1 MPGAEGTFPEDPG
14 LLSDG
19 KVAIIGGAG
28 GMGRLLAKGLKSCG
42 LSIAIRD
49 LDERKEKEVARRLGV
64 GLLNGDSLK
73 GFGIVIIAVPFE
85 AIVEEALRAL
95 DRMDEGSLLIE
106 ISSIKA
112 GVVEAIRERL
122 PDRIEYI
129 SIHPLFGPAIRT
141 FRGKKIVVIPIRA
154 EKWLGAF
161 LRIVR
166 GMGCE
171 AILSTAGEHDEA
183 MAKIQALH
191 HFSYLCLVDCL
202 SKVGFDPRFSTE
214 SFRRTLELLR
224 RIDNNLSAIFSI
236 QRHNPFAGK
245 MRLNYRE
252 AVEALSRMEAGEME
266 RALREDFEKFR
277 RCLMRPAR
285 V

>member
-1 MPGAEGTFPEDPG
+1 MLPEDPG

-42 LSIAIRD
+42 LSIAIGD
-49 LDERKEKEVARRLGV
+49 LDEGRAREVARRLGV
-64 GLLNGDSLK
+64 GLLGGDSLK

-85 AIVEEALRAL
+85 AVIEEALKAL

-112 GVVEAIRERL
+112 GVVEAIRKSL

-129 SIHPLFGPAIRT
+129 SIHPLFGPAIRSL
-141 FRGKKIVVIPIRA
+141 RGKKIVVIPVRA
-154 EKWLGAF
+154 ERWLGGF
-161 LRIVR
+161 LRIIR

-183 MAKIQALH
+183 MARIQALH

-202 SKVGFDPRFSTE
+202 SRVGFDPRFSTE
-214 SFRRTLELLR
+214 SFRRTLGLLR
-224 RIDNNLSAIFSI
+224 RIDNNLGAIFSI
-236 QRHNPFAGK
+236 QRHNPFAGE
-245 MRLNYRE
+245 MRLNYRN
-252 AVEALSRMEAGEME
+252 AVEALSRMEAEEME
-266 RALREDFEKFR
+266 RALREDFERFR
-277 RCLMRPAR
+277 RFLMRPAK

>member
-1 MPGAEGTFPEDPG
+1 MLPEDPG

-42 LSIAIRD
+42 LSIAIGD
-49 LDERKEKEVARRLGV
+49 LDEGRAREVARRLGV
-64 GLLNGDSLK
+64 GLLGGDSLK

-85 AIVEEALRAL
+85 AVIEEALKAL

-112 GVVEAIRERL
+112 GVVEAIRKSL

-129 SIHPLFGPAIRT
+129 SIHPLFGPAIRSL
-141 FRGKKIVVIPIRA
+141 RGKKIVVIPVRA
-154 EKWLGAF
+154 ERWLGGF
-161 LRIVR
+161 LRIMR

-183 MAKIQALH
+183 MARIQALH

-202 SKVGFDPRFSTE
+202 SRVGFDPRFSTE
-214 SFRRTLELLR
+214 SFRRTLGLLR

-236 QRHNPFAGK
+236 QRHNPFAGE
-245 MRLNYRE
+245 MRLNYRN
-252 AVEALSRMEAGEME
+252 AVEALSRMEAEEME
-266 RALREDFEKFR
+266 RALREDFERFR
-277 RCLMRPAR
+277 RFLMRPAK

>member
-1 MPGAEGTFPEDPG
+1 MLPEDPG

-42 LSIAIRD
+42 LSIAIGD
-49 LDERKEKEVARRLGV
+49 LDEGRAREVARRLGV
-64 GLLNGDSLK
+64 GLLGGDSLK

-85 AIVEEALRAL
+85 AVIEEALKAL

-112 GVVEAIRERL
+112 GVVEAIRKSL

-129 SIHPLFGPAIRT
+129 SIHPLFGPAIRSL
-141 FRGKKIVVIPIRA
+141 RGKKIVVIPVRA
-154 EKWLGAF
+154 ERWLGGF
-161 LRIVR
+161 LRIIR

-183 MAKIQALH
+183 MARIQALH

-202 SKVGFDPRFSTE
+202 SRVGFDPRFSTE
-214 SFRRTLELLR
+214 SFRRTLGLLR

-236 QRHNPFAGK
+236 QRHNPFAGE
-245 MRLNYRE
+245 MRLNYRN
-252 AVEALSRMEAGEME
+252 AVEALSRMEAEEME
-266 RALREDFEKFR
+266 RALREDFERFR
-277 RCLMRPAR
+277 RFLMRPAK

>member
-1 MPGAEGTFPEDPG
+1 MLPEDPG

-42 LSIAIRD
+42 LSIAIGD
-49 LDERKEKEVARRLGV
+49 LDEGRAREVARRLGV
-64 GLLNGDSLK
+64 GLLGGDSLK

-85 AIVEEALRAL
+85 AVIEEALKAL

-112 GVVEAIRERL
+112 GVVEAIRKSL

-129 SIHPLFGPAIRT
+129 SIHPLFGPAIRSL
-141 FRGKKIVVIPIRA
+141 RGKKIVVIPVRA
-154 EKWLGAF
+154 ERWLGGF
-161 LRIVR
+161 LRIMR

-183 MAKIQALH
+183 MARIQALH

-202 SKVGFDPRFSTE
+202 SRVGFDPRFSTE
-214 SFRRTLELLR
+214 SFRRTLGLLR

-236 QRHNPFAGK
+236 QRHNPFAGE
-245 MRLNYRE
+245 MRLNYRN
-252 AVEALSRMEAGEME
+252 AVEALSRMEAEEME
-266 RALREDFEKFR
+266 KALREDFERFR
-277 RCLMRPAR
+277 RFLMRPAK